1 MPGARVLVTGASS
14 GIGAAVSTLLSSR
27 GCRVVGSGRRAE
39 GLALAPD
46 GPLEAAV
53 LADLTEPGAPAEVV
67 GKAVA
72 VLGGLDVVVSCAGAG
87 WQGPF
92 WSMSADEIDD
102 LLDINLRAPLHLAH
116 AAAPHLLAS
125 GGQLVLVGSIAG
137 LVGVP
142 EEVAYGTAKAGLRG
156 LADGL
161 RLEWSRNWDDV
172 HSGGLGETTQAPPG
186 TSAALASAAVASSGP
201 ASSGLARA
209 GGPAGRSRGTIGA
222 VRTCRHAT
230 VTLVSPGVVATPFFS
245 RRNTPYTHSW
255 PHPMPV
261 TKVSRRIV
269 RAIEQRQ
276 EDIVVPAWLG
286 LAVRLNGGLP
296 RLYRVLANFPRRV
309 QHLPSG

>member
-161 RLEWSRNWDDV
+161 RLEWSRNWNDV
-172 HSGGLGETTQAPPG
+172 QSDGLSETTQALPG
-186 TSAALASAAVASSGP
+186 TSTGPASTGLARSGP
-201 ASSGLARA
+201 AGK
-209 GGPAGRSRGTIGA
+209 SRGTIGA
-222 VRTCRHAT
+222 VGTCRHAT
-230 VTLVSPGVVATPFFS
+230 VTLVSPGAVATPFFS